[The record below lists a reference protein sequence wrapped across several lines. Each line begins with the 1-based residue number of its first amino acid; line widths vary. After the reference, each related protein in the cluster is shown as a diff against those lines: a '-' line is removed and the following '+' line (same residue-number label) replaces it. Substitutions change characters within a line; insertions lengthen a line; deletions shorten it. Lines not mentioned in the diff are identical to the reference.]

1 MSLPRWGTFALT
13 FTCGQLLITFMDIA
27 LGSEVTFLWKISMHA
42 ALLNRTS
49 CRTSGTSA
57 QEPSSYKFWCLM
69 FLLQVTGAFGS
80 SLEVMISVCGEM
92 LISMK
97 GST

>member
-57 QEPSSYKFWCLM
+57 QETFKLQVLVPHVSS
-69 FLLQVTGAFGS
+69 LQVTGCLWELNGGDDQR
-80 SLEVMISVCGEM
+80 LR
-92 LISMK
+92 
-97 GST
+97 